1 MIRLQKE
8 KADKLMGSTDNPPG
22 EEIHEIIN
30 TGSQAEV
37 LSFPM
42 IQSKENSPCNFQV
55 DIDSMIVLKN
65 FVAISPEERDE
76 VTITSPFDQAEQLI
90 IDYDHTPPGYVR
102 LRSDRG
108 YFGVAFD
115 EDCSGKGSIIK
126 GVERKP
132 FTFFNTMEM
141 VKYLLPCE
149 KINITEKYLHGPAI
163 SVSMEF
169 SHGGKM
175 SPMMDDD
182 LVLCIQS
189 LDWPRVAEGWRTRE
203 SEWPGASVKEEI
215 VEMGCHLVPV
225 HHAASKSP
233 EIEWRLSFSE
243 AEKELALKMSA
254 TVKSAYLL
262 VKIVMKSLCLK
273 GYGISSYFLKTTLL
287 WMCDKDAH
295 LQDVSYDQ
303 IGIVFMQIF
312 DALIENLN
320 NGTIEHFFVPENN
333 LLSWTPRKN
342 IDKAVD
348 LLQVARKDPLKLLM
362 GFTQSFKFYG
372 FYEFPDFSIFD
383 PIVELLRSN
392 DMEKIVESKISVTK
406 ALVEF
411 NLTWLE
417 KTRPMKGFYVIGE
430 IVFFT
435 MSFLARTLVKEG
447 EPVTEGLEYVYRRIK
462 SVNEENSMTYKRHF
476 MKDLMYS
483 DDV

>member
-1 MIRLQKE
+1 
-8 KADKLMGSTDNPPG
+8 
-22 EEIHEIIN
+22 
-30 TGSQAEV
+30 
-37 LSFPM
+37 
-42 IQSKENSPCNFQV
+42 
-55 DIDSMIVLKN
+55 
-65 FVAISPEERDE
+65 
-76 VTITSPFDQAEQLI
+76 
-90 IDYDHTPPGYVR
+90 
-102 LRSDRG
+102 
-108 YFGVAFD
+108 
-115 EDCSGKGSIIK
+115 
-126 GVERKP
+126 
-132 FTFFNTMEM
+132 
-141 VKYLLPCE
+141 
-149 KINITEKYLHGPAI
+149 
-163 SVSMEF
+163 
-169 SHGGKM
+169 M

-189 LDWPRVAEGWRTRE
+189 LDWPHVAEGWRTRE
-203 SEWPGASVKEEI
+203 SKWPGASVKEEI
-215 VEMGCHLVPV
+215 SEMGCHLVPV

-262 VKIVMKSLCLK
+262 VKIVMKSLSLK
-273 GYGISSYFLKTTLL
+273 EYGISSYFLKTTLL
-287 WMCDKDAH
+287 WMCEKDAH
-295 LQDVSYDQ
+295 LQDISYDQ

-320 NGTIEHFFVPENN
+320 NGKIEHFFVPENN
-333 LLSWTPRKN
+333 LLSCTPRKN

-362 GFTQSFKFYG
+362 EFTQSFKFYG
-372 FYEFPDFSIFD
+372 FYELPNFSIFD

-392 DMEKIVESKISVTK
+392 DMGKMVESKISVTK

-447 EPVTEGLEYVYRRIK
+447 EPATKGLEYVNQRIK
-462 SVNEENSMTYKRHF
+462 SVNEENSMTFKRHF
-476 MKDLMYS
+476 MEDLMYS
-483 DDV
+483 DDT